1 MGSGGESDP
10 GASDAPSFL
19 GIPAVALERLSVRD
33 IAPADFERAHVDRAV
48 PAVLTDVASSW
59 PCASKWT
66 LAWFAETHGDVRV
79 AADDGTKEKMKCTLR
94 EFVETASASRD

>member
-33 IAPADFERAHVDRAV
+33 IAPADF
-48 PAVLTDVASSW
+48 
-59 PCASKWT
+59 
-66 LAWFAETHGDVRV
+66 
-79 AADDGTKEKMKCTLR
+79 
-94 EFVETASASRD
+94 